1 MNTKVMLAI
10 GVVVIVIGTFF
21 YTRITP
27 ADPIANAA
35 TSEEC
40 VEASGSWVD
49 TSTEPGCTAAN
60 GEWKDEACSF
70 LSYCEPVAT
79 EEVEEAAEETETEES
94 EPVEGQK

>member
-27 ADPIANAA
+27 TDPIASAT

-60 GEWKDEACSF
+60 GLWEEDACSIS
-70 LSYCEPVAT
+70 SYCEAL
-79 EEVEEAAEETETEES
+79 AEES
-94 EPVEGQK
+94 EDTETPAEDTEPTEAQ